1 MSRHQS
7 ELACSKQTRRFQS
20 RCTSTWVHRN
30 SQKNGQKPFRSTY
43 FQPQEQEAFMKR
55 LVILLV
61 LFSAVV
67 PAFGDVIK
75 SFSWSGGNSG
85 TWSIEGVGVP
95 GEGLHSGA
103 FTSISTSVFGACL
116 PFCRISWSI
125 SGLTLDDFT
134 FQGKFYSTLF
144 LSGKLGFTFA
154 ETMFPKRTAF
164 GVMHISGDLTACTDP
179 SCNVQLFPLDL
190 NVFEYPHPS
199 VTFVSSNLA
208 SVNFVLAPE
217 PSSLVLLGTGCT
229 LLLGTLRH
237 KRA

>member
-1 MSRHQS
+1 
-7 ELACSKQTRRFQS
+7 
-20 RCTSTWVHRN
+20 
-30 SQKNGQKPFRSTY
+30 
-43 FQPQEQEAFMKR
+43 MKR

-67 PAFGDVIK
+67 PAFGDAIK

-85 TWSIEGVGVP
+85 TWSIEGVGD
-95 GEGLHSGA
+95 GLDGGA
-103 FTSISTSVFGACL
+103 FTSISTSVFGSCL
-116 PFCRISWSI
+116 SFCRISWSI

-144 LSGKLGFTFA
+144 LSGTLGFTFA
-154 ETMFPKRTAF
+154 ETIFPKRTAF
-164 GVMHISGDLTACTDP
+164 GVMHISGDLIACTDP
-179 SCNVQLFPLDL
+179 SCNVQLFPLNL

-199 VTFVSSNLA
+199 VTFVGSNLA